1 MELRHIRAL
10 VAVAEY
16 QHFSRA
22 AASLHISQ
30 PPLSA
35 AVRELEREL
44 GVVLFERTT
53 RSVRLTPEGRALL
66 EPARHVLRAVADIY
80 QVAEDSR
87 SGSAG
92 SVRAGFAGTS
102 GYSVLADLVR
112 AVRERAPRLQI
123 ELVPQVYSGAALDQV
138 LAGQLDLAITGSPPP
153 AALAS
158 LLLGDETLVLAV
170 PDSHPLASLHA
181 ISASDLTGVPLVS
194 YPREQDSWVRRATV
208 SMLERAGVAPDFVA
222 EAPDPFSLLAL
233 VAAGVAPA
241 VVVDHR
247 GRLHVQGV
255 HYVRFVDLDAAR
267 FPLRL
272 VWHATTASAATLRT
286 VAVARE
292 VFGDVAAHRSPG
304 GTVQQQR

>member
-1 MELRHIRAL
+1 MELRHVRAL
-10 VAVAEY
+10 VAVAEH

-53 RSVRLTPEGRALL
+53 RSVRLTAEGRALL
-66 EPARHVLRAVADIY
+66 EPARHVLRGIAEMRQI
-80 QVAEDSR
+80 AEDSR
-87 SGSAG
+87 TGSAG
-92 SVRAGFAGTS
+92 TVRAGFAGTS

-112 AVRERAPRLQI
+112 AVRERVPRLRI
-123 ELVPQVYSGAALDQV
+123 ELIPQVYSGAALDQV
-138 LAGQLDLAITGSPPP
+138 RAGELDLAITGSPPP
-153 AALAS
+153 AELAS
-158 LLLGDETLVLAV
+158 LLLGNETLVLAV
-170 PDSHPLASLHA
+170 PDGHPLASLTA
-181 ISASDLTGVPLVS
+181 ISARDLTGVPLVS

-208 SMLERAGVAPDFVA
+208 SMLEGAGVEPTFVA
-222 EAPDPFSLLAL
+222 DAPDPFSLLAL
-233 VAAGVAPA
+233 VAAGVAAA

-255 HYVRFVDLDAAR
+255 RYVPFNDVQAAR

-272 VWHATTASAATLRT
+272 VWHATTASAAALRA
-286 VAVARE
+286 VSVARE
-292 VFGDVAAHRSPG
+292 VFGEAPPHDSSG
-304 GTVQQQR
+304 GAVQQQR